1 METGDREGE
10 RRASRSRAAC
20 EVAMGGSSKMNEAA
34 HAPPLIVTTSTSGY
48 AHWLRH
54 LHRNLAFLG
63 LDKQLRVCSADAS
76 TAELAASLGVQS
88 VTPWHA
94 PLNTT
99 SRSVVRA
106 VDYGLDTPAMGQSP
120 GTFMSSSWRAAA
132 HFKQH
137 CVWGL
142 LERSA
147 PGAHL
152 LLVDGDIT
160 FFQDPLPLLLPRSEH
175 NHTAAMVDDITLM
188 DDSTPSS
195 LEPYLNSGFM
205 LLRNS
210 AATRSFGRAFLEQLQ
225 HHRYANDQ
233 GVLNDVLRSMSATG
247 PFARGGSG
255 AGRRMGSHA
264 SSSSTGVSSS
274 SKGVNVKLATK
285 PGAKHGTKPGAK
297 LPGMASSKARGGV
310 LGGLFSALHNTTLL
324 GGLHGKERS
333 TRRGGGL
340 RVRVLD
346 VQRFSNGYFFY
357 EYRDKRPLNASAMV
371 VVHHNWIR
379 GDSNKWARALAYD
392 TLVTDPTETYR
403 RFLRRARSSMVR
415 MHAWKYRDP
424 SHPGNAPVE

>member
-1 METGDREGE
+1 
-10 RRASRSRAAC
+10 
-20 EVAMGGSSKMNEAA
+20 MNEAA
-34 HAPPLIVTTSTSGY
+34 HAPPLIVTTCTSGY

-88 VTPWHA
+88 VTPWHE
-94 PLNTT
+94 PLNQT
-99 SRSVVRA
+99 SHSVVRA
-106 VDYGLDTPAMGQSP
+106 VDYGLATPATGHSP

-137 CVWGL
+137 CVWGV
-142 LERSA
+142 LERLA

-152 LLVDGDIT
+152 LLVDGDVT
-160 FFQDPLPLLLPRSEH
+160 FFQDPLPLMLPRSEH

-195 LEPYLNSGFM
+195 TEPYLNSGFM
-205 LLRNS
+205 LLRNT
-210 AATRSFGRAFLEQLQ
+210 AATRAFGRAFLHQLE
-225 HHRYANDQ
+225 HSRHANDQ
-233 GVLNDVLRSMSATG
+233 GVLNDVLRSMSTTG
-247 PFARGGSG
+247 PFARGGSWWSF
-255 AGRRMGSHA
+255 AGRRMGSVMGVASTGGRHRPNDAGLNAGPTHARPTRNRSVTDTGHRMTSGSHA
-264 SSSSTGVSSS
+264 SSSRTGSSSS
-274 SKGVNVKLATK
+274 SKGANVKLDTK
-285 PGAKHGTKPGAK
+285 PG
-297 LPGMASSKARGGV
+297 
-310 LGGLFSALHNTTLL
+310 
-324 GGLHGKERS
+324 S

-346 VQRFSNGYFFY
+346 AQRFSNGYFFY

-379 GDSNKWARALAYD
+379 GDANKWARALAYD

-415 MHAWKYRDP
+415 MHAWKYRDQ
-424 SHPGNAPVE
+424 SHPGNAPVEE